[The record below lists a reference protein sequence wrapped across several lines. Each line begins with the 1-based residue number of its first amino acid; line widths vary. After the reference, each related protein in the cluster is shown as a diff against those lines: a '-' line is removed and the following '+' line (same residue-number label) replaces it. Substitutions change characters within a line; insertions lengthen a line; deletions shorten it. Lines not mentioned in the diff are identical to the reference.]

1 MKTKKGLF
9 TILAAL
15 AVTLTMAG
23 EKPKISVRPLDADRL
38 LMTIVT
44 PKASEME
51 VTIDDKSGDIVYYG
65 YWDSPEQTFKKI
77 FDMKNLANGK
87 YAMKLE
93 VDGLTSEQELTV
105 SHNKLSVSNTK
116 EFVPACFQSD
126 NQQLTLTYENLEN
139 KKCDLEIYGKNGL
152 VHQTS
157 FRPAGQIYA
166 HYDISKLE
174 EGNYTVYLNSPNE
187 NFEFAFEKE

>member
-23 EKPKISVRPLDADRL
+23 EKPKISVRPLGADRL

-44 PKASEME
+44 PEASEME
-51 VTIDDKSGDIVYYG
+51 VTIDDHSGNFVYYG

-105 SHNKLSVSNTK
+105 SHNKLSVNNTK

-126 NQQLTLTYENLEN
+126 NKHLTLTYENMEN
-139 KKCDLEIYGKNGL
+139 QKCDLEIYGKNGL
-152 VHQTS
+152 VHQAS

-174 EGNYTVYLNSPNE
+174 EGNYTVYLDSANE
-187 NFEFAFEKE
+187 NFEFTFEKE